1 MMRQLTIP
9 EINKLASRKNIKK
22 IAVENFLMSMGDN
35 SLAASINMGYDADLY
50 KWNSVTIQAIKDGI
64 TLAQKSL
71 KE

>member
-9 EINKLASRKNIKK
+9 EINKLASRKNVRK

-35 SLAASINMGYDADLY
+35 PLAASINMRYDADLY
-50 KWNSVTIQAIKDGI
+50 KWNSVTIQAIKAGI
-64 TLAQKSL
+64 VLAKKPL